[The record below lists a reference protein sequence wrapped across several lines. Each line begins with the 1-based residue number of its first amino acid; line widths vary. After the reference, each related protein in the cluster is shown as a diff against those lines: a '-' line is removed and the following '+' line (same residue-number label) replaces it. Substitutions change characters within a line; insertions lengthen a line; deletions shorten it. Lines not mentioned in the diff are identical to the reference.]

1 MNSRH
6 STKKNFKICIRM
18 TIDTDTLGLPDNLDA
33 KLQSVENIITD
44 TEQFYDWTTQ
54 YIENI
59 LTYVPPP
66 PMTKPSPVQV
76 LPEIENIGNTMMAQT
91 IQVIPDIGWNS
102 AIEYKGVTKD
112 VDETS

>member
-1 MNSRH
+1 M
-6 STKKNFKICIRM
+6 K
-18 TIDTDTLGLPDNLDA
+18 IDTDTPGLPDNLDV

-59 LTYVPPP
+59 LTYVPPL
-66 PMTKPSPVQV
+66 TKLSPAPV
-76 LPEIENIGNTMMAQT
+76 LPRTENIGKTVMAQT
-91 IQVIPDIGWNS
+91 IQVVPDIGWNS

>member
-1 MNSRH
+1 
-6 STKKNFKICIRM
+6 M
-18 TIDTDTLGLPDNLDA
+18 TIDTDTSGLPDNLDV

-59 LTYVPPP
+59 LTYVPPL
-66 PMTKPSPVQV
+66 TKPSPVQV
-76 LPEIENIGNTMMAQT
+76 LPEMENIGKTIMAQT